1 MYTVIMNAY
10 RDAAKNIQMQGD
22 KIQSFKIHSSTIVD
36 FNRMLITGSCSDRE
50 GLGIAV
56 TELLYDLLAEWSGY
70 NQTLQQWTHAEW
82 KDMGI
87 MLFIHVYNEPASI
100 MLQIGINWEGIYLQM
115 TIEEQE
121 AFMISLP
128 DNVKTYL
135 LALPQLGKFE
145 ISDDNNDFLIMWTFE
160 NYSIID
166 IVTNGCT
173 AFSLMYSLCLELNK
187 FENK

>member
-1 MYTVIMNAY
+1 
-10 RDAAKNIQMQGD
+10 MQGD
-22 KIQSFKIHSSTIVD
+22 KIQSFNIYTSTIVE

-82 KDMGI
+82 KDFGN
-87 MLFIHVYNEPASI
+87 MLFIHAYNEPASV

-121 AFMISLP
+121 VFLNSLP
-128 DNVKTYL
+128 ENVKTYHFNL
-135 LALPQLGKFE
+135 SQLGKFE
-145 ISDDNNDFLIMWTFE
+145 ISDDNNDFLIMWSYE

-166 IVTNGCT
+166 IATNGCN
-173 AFSLMYSLCLELNK
+173 AFSLMYMLCQELNK